1 MSACSS
7 KDSIAMATATP
18 VYSNGTWGSVVG
30 GNLNGVYAPR
40 PVEGVM
46 RTEEYTVEN
55 ATIELTCPEP
65 GYDPLVLQLGDKTF
79 SRQVPDVSPIWEQW
93 ESAGQL
99 PDLTPIPEPEELQLA
114 REMQS
119 ALDRLN
125 QSFHDWTAAGWDT
138 GLGYRIPLK
147 WDDPVFVQLKATAQ
161 TYQGFL
167 QLGVK
172 SPEDLVPIE
181 DQKGDL
187 QEIPAGVLLAK
198 AFEVELLRQS
208 ASERFTRAKAEIARL
223 SKPAEA
229 QAWQP
234 PAWEGV

>member
-1 MSACSS
+1 MP
-7 KDSIAMATATP
+7 TVTP
-18 VYSNGTWGSVVG
+18 IYSNEIWGEVIAADVD
-30 GNLNGVYAPR
+30 GVIVR
-40 PVEGVM
+40 PGDPGQKVEEVRQITLTRQGC
-46 RTEEYTVEN
+46 RPL
-55 ATIELTCPEP
+55 TITLPLAFEGIPPWELLEA
-65 GYDPLVLQLGDKTF
+65 
-79 SRQVPDVSPIWEQW
+79 
-93 ESAGQL
+93 AGLL

-114 REMQS
+114 REKQA

-125 QSFHDWTAAGWDT
+125 QSFSDWTAAGWDT

-181 DQKGDL
+181 DQQGDL

-223 SKPAEA
+223 STPAEA
-229 QAWQP
+229 QDWQP
-234 PAWEGV
+234 PAWEST